1 MKNAPI
7 FSVIIPVFNAENTL
21 SRCVNSILNQ
31 SIKGFEIILINDGST
46 DNSAILCDNFMRDCQ
61 QVKVFHKENGG
72 VSSARNLG
80 ISSALGEWIIF
91 VDSDDYVESTYL
103 ENFINHRFNI
113 DDDEL
118 VIQGVIYDS
127 QNNYRKHTFEN
138 SVFSRDEIVKCIT
151 NNNLLTF
158 GAPYCKLYNSRIIK
172 ENALK
177 FPEHYCYGEDTIF
190 FLNYIKYVKQIRLL
204 SSCNYHY
211 MESGSDSLSRKSHP
225 FNQLKFYL
233 VDNLT
238 AVRNLEVIFTCPHKL
253 MRAHGKNISGL
264 LKKMLVDLHR
274 ICESSI
280 RINDAYSEMR
290 KVIRMFSCYRYSS
303 WAAFLLLCPV
313 FISEFLLKRK
323 LR

>member
-1 MKNAPI
+1 MLLSIIIPI
-7 FSVIIPVFNAENTL
+7 FNSQNFL
-21 SRCVNSILNQ
+21 KRCVDSVLSQTYKNFELILV
-31 SIKGFEIILINDGST
+31 NDGST
-46 DNSAILCDNFMRDCQ
+46 DDSKRICDEYQ
-61 QVKVFHKENGG
+61 QNDSRVKVIHKINGG
-72 VSSARNLG
+72 VSSARNKGVEESRGDWLLF
-80 ISSALGEWIIF
+80 I
-91 VDSDDYVESTYL
+91 DSDDYIDPIYFEEFVKNLDSTKFDTL
-103 ENFINHRFNI
+103 I
-113 DDDEL
+113 
-118 VIQGVIYDS
+118 VQGVIFDS
-127 QNNYRKHTFEN
+127 LYNYRKHTFEN

-303 WAAFLLLCPV
+303 WAAFLLFCPV